1 MKKLYRSTKDKMLG
15 GICGG
20 ISEYFDVDPSLIR
33 LISVLL
39 LLLNGAAFIV
49 YILAWII
56 IPKEPIFPLVYD
68 EPKTAPAEKEEETV

>member
-68 EPKTAPAEKEEETV
+68 EPKTASAEKEEETV